1 MKKIKV
7 AILGT
12 GNIGTDLLLK
22 SLKKEF
28 IEVVA
33 FVGRRLDSPTIEI
46 ARERGV
52 PVSDKGIE
60 YFIQTPNLCDVVFDC
75 TNALDAKI
83 HAEVFGKQGVHVVDL
98 TPSKVG
104 DLCIPDINGDAILKT
119 NNINMVTCGGQT
131 SIPMLHLLSKRCG
144 GLEYIEV
151 VSQISSK
158 SAGMATRI
166 NIDEYI
172 KTTRNAITKFT
183 GCSNTKVILNL
194 NPAEP
199 CVDMQ
204 TTMFIK
210 TKNINNSN
218 LTEEIADKIEELK
231 TYIPYYEM
239 VLSPTVK
246 DNGVLVLS
254 VRVRG
259 SGDYLPEYAGN
270 LDIINCAAI
279 KETET
284 LWRAMNE
291 NHDN

>member
-1 MKKIKV
+1 MKKIRV
-7 AILGT
+7 AIIGT

-22 SLKKEF
+22 SLKKDF
-28 IEVVA
+28 IEVVI
-33 FVGRRLDSPTIEI
+33 FVGRRINSPTIEI
-46 ARERGV
+46 AKKKGIF
-52 PVSDKGIE
+52 VSDRGID
-60 YFIQTPNLCDVVFDC
+60 YFIQNPNACDVVFDC
-75 TNALDAKI
+75 TNAIDAKL
-83 HAEVFGKQGVHVVDL
+83 HAEVFENQKIHVIDL

-104 DLCIPDINGDAILKT
+104 DMCVPDINGDTILKT
-119 NNINMVTCGGQT
+119 RNINMITCGGQT
-131 SIPMLHLLSKRCG
+131 SIPMLHLLSKRCD

-172 KTTRNAITKFT
+172 KTTKNAITKFT
-183 GCSNTKVILNL
+183 GCKNTKVILNL

-210 TKNINNSN
+210 TKNINNNN
-218 LTEEIADKIEELK
+218 LIEEIADKIEELK
-231 TYIPYYEM
+231 TYIPYYEL
-239 VLSPTVK
+239 VLSPTIK
-246 DNGVLVLS
+246 ENDVLMLS

-279 KETET
+279 KEAET
-284 LWRAMNE
+284 LWRNMNE
-291 NHDN
+291 NHIN